1 MLSCFLLTACE
12 NLFLICCLCV
22 QYLLLHIL
30 LFQKRTVMWLRMRGL
45 CSLASQ
51 ASRQSRLVFCHPEFS
66 LASFFTSSCSSSTR
80 DESTP
85 AKSYGEQRL
94 DSLAGHELYPHKF
107 RVTARVEDILQ
118 TYSYL
123 SPGQEAVRERVVAK
137 NILIEDKSGRQAEYL
152 VANSVADTNPVRT
165 YVFGL
170 LDPDLDLLVRGMDPD
185 PTITK
190 QK

>member
-1 MLSCFLLTACE
+1 M
-12 NLFLICCLCV
+12 
-22 QYLLLHIL
+22 YLLLHIL

-45 CSLASQ
+45 CSLATR
-51 ASRQSRLVFCHPEFS
+51 ASRQTRLVFCRPES
-66 LASFFTSSCSSSTR
+66 PPAFFISSCSSTSSTR

-137 NILIEDKSGRQAEYL
+137 NFVMEDRRGRQADSKLTLCYK
-152 VANSVADTNPVRT
+152 
-165 YVFGL
+165 L
-170 LDPDLDLLVRGMDPD
+170 L
-185 PTITK
+185 
-190 QK
+190 

>member
-1 MLSCFLLTACE
+1 
-12 NLFLICCLCV
+12 
-22 QYLLLHIL
+22 
-30 LFQKRTVMWLRMRGL
+30 MWLRMRGL

-51 ASRQSRLVFCHPEFS
+51 ASRQTRLVFHHPESS
-66 LASFFTSSCSSSTR
+66 LASFFTASCSLSSSTR

-123 SPGQEAVRERVVAK
+123 SPGQEAVRERVLAK
-137 NILIEDKSGRQAEYL
+137 NFGIEKKVGGRQ
-152 VANSVADTNPVRT
+152 
-165 YVFGL
+165 
-170 LDPDLDLLVRGMDPD
+170 
-185 PTITK
+185 II
-190 QK
+190 